1 MKLRTAMIAAAVLAV
16 SLTVAAH
23 AQQGPV
29 NPPPQ
34 GQGMGPQGPGWGKGM
49 GPQFQ
54 GQRRGPGPAMGMRG
68 RMGPGMRGQMGA
80 GGLGL
85 GRLARNPQFRERI
98 GLTAEQ
104 VTRIQTQESTF
115 AKAQIRNHSELQI
128 KRMEFQELLQAEKP
142 DRALIDK
149 KMREVNEAEFAV
161 RKTGVD
167 HQLAMRDM
175 LTPEQKQKMQ
185 ELMQEN
191 RTRMM
196 ENWRGRQM
204 GPGMGQGRGPMGP
217 RPPQPP
223 QPPRPPEDKPEL

>member
-16 SLTVAAH
+16 PLALAAQ
-23 AQQGPV
+23 APPGPV
-29 NPPPQ
+29 NPPPP
-34 GQGMGPQGPGWGKGM
+34 GQGMGPQGPGWGQGM

-54 GQRRGPGPAMGMRG
+54 GPRRGAGPGMGMRG
-68 RMGPGMRGQMGA
+68 RMGMGMRGQMGPDRMP
-80 GGLGL
+80 LGQ
-85 GRLARNPQFRERI
+85 LARNPQFRDRI

-104 VTRIQTQESTF
+104 VTKIQTQESTF

-149 KMREVNEAEFAV
+149 KMREVTEAEFAV
-161 RKTGVD
+161 RKVATD

-185 ELMQEN
+185 ELAREM
-191 RTRMM
+191 
-196 ENWRGRQM
+196 RGQQM
-204 GPGMGQGRGPMGP
+204 GPGMGAGRGPMGP
-217 RPPQPP
+217 RPP